1 MCAKMNPMSG
11 LAYFISPE
19 APGPGV
25 LLLHSWFGLNSFTKR
40 LADRLADEG
49 FTVLAPDLMAEA
61 LPADQAEA
69 EAALAGR
76 RSQLPR
82 LGHVVGRRSACQAK
96 PRPSR
101 WSALGMGGSLGLW
114 ASVRLP
120 DLITGA
126 VSIYGAQSMDFAASR
141 SAYQIHLA
149 ENDPW
154 LPEDDAIFMEAT
166 MRLEALK
173 VEVYTYPGTSH
184 GFFEEGPSYDQAA
197 SEVVWDRMLAFLRR
211 PDQPAGAN

>member
-1 MCAKMNPMSG
+1 MNPMSG

-19 APGPGV
+19 EPGPGV

-61 LPADQAEA
+61 LPADQVEA
-69 EAALAGR
+69 EAALQAADPNYLASATLSGAGVLAK
-76 RSQLPR
+76 Q
-82 LGHVVGRRSACQAK
+82 HKTIEVVG
-96 PRPSR
+96 
-101 WSALGMGGSLGLW
+101 LGMGGSLGLW

-126 VSIYGAQSMDFAASR
+126 ISIYGAQSMDFAASR

-166 MRLEALK
+166 MRLESLK
-173 VEVYTYPGTSH
+173 VEVHIYPGTSH
-184 GFFEEGPSYDQAA
+184 GFFEEGPSYDMAA
-197 SEVVWDRMLAFLRR
+197 SESVWDRMLAFLRR
-211 PDQPAGAN
+211 SGHPAGVN

>member
-19 APGPGV
+19 EPGPGV

-61 LPADQAEA
+61 LPADQVEA
-69 EAALAGR
+69 EAALKAADPNYLASATLSGAGVLAKQNR
-76 RSQLPR
+76 AIQ
-82 LGHVVGRRSACQAK
+82 VVG
-96 PRPSR
+96 
-101 WSALGMGGSLGLW
+101 LGMGGSLGLW

-120 DLITGA
+120 DLITGV
-126 VSIYGAQSMDFAASR
+126 VSIYGAQSMDFAASQ

-173 VEVYTYPGTSH
+173 VEVHTYPGTSH
-184 GFFEEGPSYDQAA
+184 GFFEDGPSYDQVA
-197 SEVVWDRMLAFLRR
+197 SEVVWDRMLEFLRR
-211 PDQPAGAN
+211 PGQLA

>member
-1 MCAKMNPMSG
+1 MRQNETVSG

-25 LLLHSWFGLNSFTKR
+25 LLLHSWFGLNSSTKR

-49 FTVLAPDLMAEA
+49 FTVLAPDLLAEA
-61 LPADQAEA
+61 LPSDRAEA
-69 EAALAGR
+69 EATLQAADPNYLASATLSGAGVLAR
-76 RSQLPR
+76 RSKSIQ
-82 LGHVVGRRSACQAK
+82 VVG
-96 PRPSR
+96 
-101 WSALGMGGSLGLW
+101 LGMGGSLGLW

-149 ENDPW
+149 ENDSW

-166 MRLEALK
+166 MRLEAL
-173 VEVYTYPGTSH
+173 EVDVYSYPGTSH
-184 GFFEEGPSYDQAA
+184 GFFEEGPTHDESA
-197 SEVVWDRMLAFLRR
+197 SDLVWNRMLTFLRR
-211 PDQPAGAN
+211 GDQPTGVN

>member
-1 MCAKMNPMSG
+1 
-11 LAYFISPE
+11 
-19 APGPGV
+19 
-25 LLLHSWFGLNSFTKR
+25 
-40 LADRLADEG
+40 
-49 FTVLAPDLMAEA
+49 
-61 LPADQAEA
+61 
-69 EAALAGR
+69 
-76 RSQLPR
+76 
-82 LGHVVGRRSACQAK
+82 
-96 PRPSR
+96 
-101 WSALGMGGSLGLW
+101 MGGSLGLW

-184 GFFEEGPSYDQAA
+184 GFFEEGPSYDEAG
-197 SEVVWDRMLAFLRR
+197 LRR
-211 PDQPAGAN
+211 GLGSDAGVPAPQDQPAGAN

>member
-1 MCAKMNPMSG
+1 VRQNEPVSG

-40 LADRLADEG
+40 LADRLADQG
-49 FTVLAPDLMAEA
+49 FTVLAPDLMSEA
-61 LPADQAEA
+61 LPVDQKEA
-69 EAALAGR
+69 EATLQAADPNYLASATLSGAGVLAR
-76 RSQLPR
+76 QSRTIQ
-82 LGHVVGRRSACQAK
+82 VVG
-96 PRPSR
+96 
-101 WSALGMGGSLGLW
+101 LGMGGSLGLW

-120 DLITGA
+120 ELVTGA

-149 ENDPW
+149 ERDPW

-173 VEVYTYPGTSH
+173 VEVYTYPGTTH
-184 GFFEEGPSYDQAA
+184 GFFEEGDDHDELA
-197 SEVVWDRMLAFLRR
+197 SHVVWDRMLKFLRR
-211 PDQPAGAN
+211 SSQSADVK

>member
-1 MCAKMNPMSG
+1 MRQNEPVSG
-11 LAYFISPE
+11 LAYFISPK

-25 LLLHSWFGLNSFTKR
+25 LLLHSWFGLNSSTRR
-40 LADRLADEG
+40 LADRLSDEG

-69 EAALAGR
+69 EATLQAADPNYLASATLSGAGVLGR
-76 RSQLPR
+76 QSRTIQ
-82 LGHVVGRRSACQAK
+82 VVG
-96 PRPSR
+96 
-101 WSALGMGGSLGLW
+101 LGMGGSLGLW

-120 DLITGA
+120 DLITGG
-126 VSIYGAQSMDFAASR
+126 VSIYGAQSLDFAASR
-141 SAYQIHLA
+141 AAYQIHLA
-149 ENDPW
+149 EKDRW

-184 GFFEEGPSYDQAA
+184 GFFEEGADYDESA
-197 SEVVWDRMLAFLRR
+197 SNLVWERMLTFLRR
-211 PDQPAGAN
+211 GG

>member
-1 MCAKMNPMSG
+1 MCAKMNPVSG

-19 APGPGV
+19 EPGPGV

-61 LPADQAEA
+61 LPADQVEA
-69 EAALAGR
+69 EAALQAADPNYLASATLSGAGVLAR
-76 RSQLPR
+76 QSGTIR
-82 LGHVVGRRSACQAK
+82 VVG
-96 PRPSR
+96 
-101 WSALGMGGSLGLW
+101 LGMGGSLGLW

-184 GFFEEGPSYDQAA
+184 GFFEEGPGYDQVA
-197 SEVVWDRMLAFLRR
+197 SELVWDRMLGFLRR
-211 PDQPAGAN
+211 LGQPAGTN

>member
-1 MCAKMNPMSG
+1 MSG

-25 LLLHSWFGLNSFTKR
+25 LLLHSWFGLNSSTKR
-40 LADRLADEG
+40 LADRLSDEG

-61 LPADQAEA
+61 LPVDQAEA
-69 EAALAGR
+69 EATLQAADPNYLASATLSGAGVLAR
-76 RSQLPR
+76 RSPTIQ
-82 LGHVVGRRSACQAK
+82 VVG
-96 PRPSR
+96 
-101 WSALGMGGSLGLW
+101 LGMGGSLGLW

-120 DLITGA
+120 DLITGV
-126 VSIYGAQSMDFAASR
+126 VSIYGAQSMDFAPSR

-154 LPEDDAIFMEAT
+154 LLEDDAIFMEAT

-173 VEVYTYPGTSH
+173 VEVHTYPGTSH
-184 GFFEEGPSYDQAA
+184 GFFEEGPDHDETAA
-197 SEVVWDRMLAFLRR
+197 DLVWERMLTFLRR
-211 PDQPAGAN
+211 DRQPLGMN

>member
-1 MCAKMNPMSG
+1 VRQNEPVSG

-61 LPADQAEA
+61 LPVDQKEA
-69 EAALAGR
+69 EAMLQAADPNHLASATLSGAGVLAR
-76 RSQLPR
+76 QSRTIQ
-82 LGHVVGRRSACQAK
+82 VVG
-96 PRPSR
+96 
-101 WSALGMGGSLGLW
+101 LGMGGSLGLW

-120 DLITGA
+120 DLVTGA

-149 ENDPW
+149 ESDPW

-173 VEVYTYPGTSH
+173 VEVYTYPGTTH
-184 GFFEEGPSYDQAA
+184 GFFEEGEDHDELA
-197 SEVVWDRMLAFLRR
+197 SHVVWDRMLTFLRR
-211 PDQPAGAN
+211 GSQAADVK

>member
-1 MCAKMNPMSG
+1 VSG

-19 APGPGV
+19 TPGPGV
-25 LLLHSWFGLNSFTKR
+25 LLLHSWFGLNPSTKR

-69 EAALAGR
+69 EAALREADPNYLASATLSGAGVLAR
-76 RSQLPR
+76 KSKTLQ
-82 LGHVVGRRSACQAK
+82 VVGI
-96 PRPSR
+96 
-101 WSALGMGGSLGLW
+101 GMGGSLGLW

-149 ENDPW
+149 DNDPW
-154 LPEDDAIFMEAT
+154 LPEDDALFMEAT

-173 VEVYTYPGTSH
+173 VDVYTYPGTPH
-184 GFFEEGPSYDQAA
+184 GFFEEGPNHDEAA
-197 SEVVWDRMLAFLRR
+197 SELVWDRMLTFLRR
-211 PDQPAGAN
+211 DDQPAGAN

>member
-1 MCAKMNPMSG
+1 MSG

-19 APGPGV
+19 VPGPGV

-49 FTVLAPDLMAEA
+49 FTVLAPDLMAGA
-61 LPADQAEA
+61 LPADQIEA
-69 EAALAGR
+69 EATLQAADPNYLASATLSGAGVLAKQTR
-76 RSQLPR
+76 TIQ
-82 LGHVVGRRSACQAK
+82 VVG
-96 PRPSR
+96 
-101 WSALGMGGSLGLW
+101 LGMGGSLGLW

-126 VSIYGAQSMDFAASR
+126 VSIYGAQNMDFAASR

-149 ENDPW
+149 EDDTW

-166 MRLEALK
+166 MRLEALP
-173 VEVYTYPGTSH
+173 VEVFTYPGTSH
-184 GFFEEGPSYDQAA
+184 GFFEEGPSYQQLAA
-197 SEVVWDRMLAFLRR
+197 DVVWARLLTFLRR
-211 PDQPAGAN
+211 ADQTAGAN